1 MWYIM
6 RKMRNDLYSYLV
18 EDLCFLLTSQ
28 SIDWNIHFDI
38 NILYGFLEQW
48 LRHIDVLYHAEV
60 IPASLTMLILY
71 TNRSRKSLWYE
82 EKKENNVPS
91 QSDQSLHVFYE
102 NNQAYIMFLILLYA
116 DLILESKISS
126 CRQTLKCCTYNLKF
140 YTDNTLDV
148 ILFRYIITIGVIFVY
163 LRSRNSFYI

>member
-48 LRHIDVLYHAEV
+48 LRHIDVLYQAEV
-60 IPASLTMLILY
+60 IPTSLTMLILY
-71 TNRSRKSLWYE
+71 MNRSRKSLWYE
-82 EKKENNVPS
+82 EKKESNVPT
-91 QSDQSLHVFYE
+91 QSHQSLHVFYE
-102 NNQAYIMFLILLYA
+102 NNQAYIMFSIHFYT
-116 DLILESKISS
+116 DLILESQISS
-126 CRQTLKCCTYNLKF
+126 CRQTLKCFTYNLKF
-140 YTDNTLDV
+140 HTDRPELLLV
-148 ILFRYIITIGVIFVY
+148 L
-163 LRSRNSFYI
+163 

>member
-1 MWYIM
+1 M

-60 IPASLTMLILY
+60 IPASLTMLILNM
-71 TNRSRKSLWYE
+71 NRSRKSL
-82 EKKENNVPS
+82 
-91 QSDQSLHVFYE
+91 
-102 NNQAYIMFLILLYA
+102 
-116 DLILESKISS
+116 
-126 CRQTLKCCTYNLKF
+126 
-140 YTDNTLDV
+140 
-148 ILFRYIITIGVIFVY
+148 
-163 LRSRNSFYI
+163 